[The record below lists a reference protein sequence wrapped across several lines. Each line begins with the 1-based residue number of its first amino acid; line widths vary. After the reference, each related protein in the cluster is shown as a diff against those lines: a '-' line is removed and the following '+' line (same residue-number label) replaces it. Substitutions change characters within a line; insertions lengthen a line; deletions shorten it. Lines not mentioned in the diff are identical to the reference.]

1 MNVNTEHKKRS
12 TDVGGRV
19 APKSIS
25 EEECFA
31 LLSDYRRRLA
41 VEYLSRTGEAT
52 TVQELAAKIAAQ
64 ETGVPE
70 ERITDQQQNR
80 VSTSLHHHHV
90 PRMAEMGVIEYNEE
104 KDRVAIGPSAV
115 TLEPYLSTDR
125 RKQTNK
131 ILYSGL
137 AILNLVAIAIV
148 AVGWW
153 VLSTASSGEIVL
165 FTLVVFLVNTLAYA
179 SVAGVERETDFI
191 KSSL

>member
-1 MNVNTEHKKRS
+1 
-12 TDVGGRV
+12 
-19 APKSIS
+19 
-25 EEECFA
+25 
-31 LLSDYRRRLA
+31 
-41 VEYLSRTGEAT
+41 
-52 TVQELAAKIAAQ
+52 
-64 ETGVPE
+64 
-70 ERITDQQQNR
+70 
-80 VSTSLHHHHV
+80 
-90 PRMAEMGVIEYNEE
+90 MGVIEYNEE